1 MTFDIAIE
9 ARNANGI
16 MQIASLAEATEI
28 SLANEAPAQALTIR
42 WSGHHVQRGIWETVA
57 QIAGQIDPL
66 GFSVGVVANILSSF
80 LWHKF
85 GPRPSMPG
93 PEGRD
98 RKGPPDAPPHTTIT
112 LVGDGHRTQIIMT
125 GLDQARLEH
134 LLRDALS
141 HESDG
146 EPG

>member
-80 LWHKF
+80 LWHKIWTAPF
-85 GPRPSMPG
+85 DAGPRGSRPQGTTGCATAHHHHARARWPSDANHNDGSRPG
-93 PEGRD
+93 PAR
-98 RKGPPDAPPHTTIT
+98 APAP
-112 LVGDGHRTQIIMT
+112 
-125 GLDQARLEH
+125 
-134 LLRDALS
+134 
-141 HESDG
+141 
-146 EPG
+146 